1 MGSSGSSSNTSKP
14 LTGAERSNIF
24 NYGMRDITGSV
35 NNPALNIDYQ
45 APIYQSSG
53 PYQGLSNGDY
63 NALQQSLYSGAT
75 AGLKQ
80 YEQDARD
87 NIDQS
92 LSDRGLW
99 SSGIAQAAQNDL
111 TNSLADN
118 YQNAGANAAAQ
129 RYGLQAQDL
138 AQQNAYNQGESQFA
152 NQFNVQNAN
161 QNYASQ
167 WAPLEYLQGLYNQ
180 TGGVITNQKQSN
192 WGIL

>member
-14 LTGAERSNIF
+14 LTGAERSDIF
-24 NYGMRDITGSV
+24 NYGMRDITGNA
-35 NNPALNIDYQ
+35 NNQALNIDYQ
-45 APIYQSSG
+45 APTYQSSG

-118 YQNAGANAAAQ
+118 YQSAGANAAAQ

-152 NQFNVQNAN
+152 NQFNMQNAN